1 MYVRIS
7 RILVGFFSFFC
18 FSPSKAKFAR
28 DFYMDDSLTRFVSLQ
43 NFDWLFAQPS
53 HIEENAILKED
64 GQYRGWLAWGWWW
77 GVVLFYKN
85 SPLIGQKHAAC
96 IYTQLNIV
104 HIAGCTIQF
113 QQQSCHTVCLSCL
126 TSILLSDESGTN
138 PIPGFQFR
146 Q

>member
-1 MYVRIS
+1 M
-7 RILVGFFSFFC
+7 RILVAFFPFFFFSQSKTNLLMIFTWMTAWQDFFLY
-18 FSPSKAKFAR
+18 KTLI
-28 DFYMDDSLTRFVSLQ
+28 DFLPNLATLKKMLFWKRTDST
-43 NFDWLFAQPS
+43 
-53 HIEENAILKED
+53 ED
-64 GQYRGWLAWGWWW
+64 GLLAWGWWW

-126 TSILLSDESGTN
+126 TSILRSDESGTN